1 MRRATRG
8 ITGIAV
14 GGVAKVGILGRIG
27 SMSVKQLEEQVTQ
40 LSEVE
45 FKEFSIWFEGYQ
57 ADVWDRQIE
66 KDVLSGR
73 FDGLFA
79 EIEGEVGR
87 GEIKPL

>member
-1 MRRATRG
+1 
-8 ITGIAV
+8 
-14 GGVAKVGILGRIG
+14 
-27 SMSVKQLEEQVTQ
+27 MSVKQLEEQVTR

-45 FKEFSIWFEGYQ
+45 FREFSIWFEGYQ
-57 ADVWDRQIE
+57 ADVWDRQME

-79 EIEGEVGR
+79 EIEGEVER